1 MPYDDVLP
9 KSIKEALEKLILI
22 PTYGERGAGRLLYNL
37 LKMPKEKRLE
47 VIKSLNEAAEKI
59 KPCVEC
65 GLYTEEEICNIC
77 ASPKRSKRFICVV
90 EEPQDAF
97 AIEKLERYTGVYHVL
112 GGYLRE
118 ELNFP
123 EVSELDVVRHYTRLS
138 QLNYAIDTT
147 MVPLG
152 SCTMKYNP
160 RINEELANL
169 DSFKNIH
176 PTTPKEEA
184 QGTLRLM
191 YELKELLKEIGGFK
205 EVSLQPAAG
214 AHGELLG
221 LLMILAYH
229 RDRGNTHKNKV
240 LVPDTSHGTN
250 PATASLCGFEVI
262 TIKSDEKGELDW
274 EDFQR
279 NLKDDVACLM
289 ITNPNTLGIF
299 ERKIKK
305 IAEALHRKDA
315 LLYMDGANMNAL
327 VGMARPGD
335 WGVDVMHFNLHK
347 TFSTPHGGGGP
358 GGGAI
363 GVSER
368 LEPYLPVPQVVFNG
382 REYGLEWDRP
392 KSVGKILAFYGH
404 VGVMLRAFAYILSYG
419 SEIKKVAQYA
429 VLNANYLRHL
439 LKGLL
444 LDPYEGI
451 PRMHEFV
458 VSAQNLLK
466 HDIKA
471 TDLAKAL
478 LEKGFYAP
486 TIYFPLTVREALMIE
501 PTETEIPQSIESF
514 AAALK
519 EIIELAQEEPESI
532 KSMPTKTPVRRI
544 KEAEANRKPV
554 LRASLA

>member
-1 MPYDDVLP
+1 MLIFELSSKGRKGYRLP
-9 KSIKEALEKLILI
+9 KLDVDRIDVKDYL
-22 PTYGERGAGRLLYNL
+22 GE
-37 LKMPKEKRLE
+37 
-47 VIKSLNEAAEKI
+47 
-59 KPCVEC
+59 
-65 GLYTEEEICNIC
+65 
-77 ASPKRSKRFICVV
+77 
-90 EEPQDAF
+90 
-97 AIEKLERYTGVYHVL
+97 
-112 GGYLRE
+112 YLRE

-160 RINEELANL
+160 RINEELASL
-169 DSFKNIH
+169 DSFKNMH
-176 PTTPKEEA
+176 PTTPKEKA

-262 TIKSDEKGELDW
+262 TIKSNEKGELDW

-299 ERKIKK
+299 ERNIKK
-305 IAEALHRKDA
+305 IAEALHEKDV

-327 VGMARPGD
+327 VGVARPGD

-363 GVSER
+363 GVSDR
-368 LEPYLPVPQVVFNG
+368 LEPYLPVPQVVFDG
-382 REYGLEWDRP
+382 KEYRLEWDRP

-444 LDPYEGI
+444 LDPYEGV

-458 VSAQNLLK
+458 LSAQNLLK
-466 HDIKA
+466 YDIKA
-471 TDLAKAL
+471 IDLAKAL

-501 PTETEIPQSIESF
+501 PTETESPQTIESF
-514 AAALK
+514 AHALK
-519 EIIELAQEEPESI
+519 EIISLAQENPEAI